1 MKPCLLALLLGPLF
15 LQGQEGLTPGPYLYS
30 AFATALPD
38 SEMTIF
44 PFSGPPVVRSL
55 PPLAAESAS
64 LNGRVMYG
72 ILEVKG
78 IQRFD
83 LVSGRMSMLAGTEAF
98 SAMAFNVAPQED
110 SVALVYLTNN
120 TIPEICQLAVVSL
133 PSGRERVV
141 GEKSPCYMGGRSM
154 SVSPDRKKLLMEEGT
169 GMELVDLET
178 GSSKQL
184 KAYVHAAFSP
194 DGKWIAALSGRRLEL
209 LDASSFHHIRSLGWA
224 FDERPTWSPD
234 SHYLLVGRPFC
245 SAYSYTLSAVDV
257 YTGKH
262 TEIKSS
268 HCLLSHQGH
277 WWVSAE
283 VYRALADARA
293 GRK

>member
-1 MKPCLLALLLGPLF
+1 MRLWLLALLLSPLS
-15 LQGQEGLTPGPYLYS
+15 LQGQQELDHGPSVYS
-30 AFATALPD
+30 AIAEALPD
-38 SEMTIF
+38 NEMTIF
-44 PFSGPPVVRSL
+44 PFAGRPVVRSL

-83 LVSGRMSMLAGTEAF
+83 LVSGRMSTLSGTEAF

-133 PSGRERVV
+133 PSGRERLV
-141 GEKSPCYMGGRSM
+141 GEKSPCYMGWRSM

-169 GMELVDLET
+169 GMKLMDLET

-194 DGKWIAALSGRRLEL
+194 DGKWVAALSGRGLEL
-209 LDASSFHHIRSLGWA
+209 LDASSFRHIRSLGRA
-224 FDERPTWSPD
+224 FDEHPTWSPD
-234 SHYLLVGRPFC
+234 SRYLLVGRPFC

-257 YTGKH
+257 YTGKQA
-262 TEIKSS
+262 EIKSS
-268 HCLLSHQGH
+268 HCSATHQGH
-277 WWVSAE
+277 WWVGAE
-283 VYRALADARA
+283 VYRALAAPKA
-293 GRK
+293 GN